1 MTLEAL
7 APHRLP
13 FTRAVEDPQPLPY
26 LDSASNRAAGAID
39 IRLQVRLQTAAM
51 QAVGHP
57 GDCIAGT
64 SYRHAYWTMAQIVTH
79 HSVNGCNLR
88 PGDLLG
94 IGTLSGPGPGE
105 AGALIELTAGGK
117 LPVRL
122 SSGEARTFLEDGD
135 SVVLRGR
142 CERVGAAPIGFGECR
157 GTVLPAHPAMA

>member
-1 MTLEAL
+1 
-7 APHRLP
+7 
-13 FTRAVEDPQPLPY
+13 
-26 LDSASNRAAGAID
+26 
-39 IRLQVRLQTAAM
+39 
-51 QAVGHP
+51 
-57 GDCIAGT
+57 
-64 SYRHAYWTMAQIVTH
+64 MAQIVTH

-94 IGTLSGPGPGE
+94 TGTLSGPGPGE